1 MGLILRELAD
11 KIQKSPEPNERRK
24 HMKNK
29 ELEKKIQKYL
39 YPVCMTLT
47 TILVVLIVWVTLAD
61 F

>member
-1 MGLILRELAD
+1 
-11 KIQKSPEPNERRK
+11 
-24 HMKNK
+24 MKNK

-47 TILVVLIVWVTLAD
+47 IILVVLIVWVTMAD